1 MVQVVELAV
10 IGVAALLTSVLSAV
24 AGLGGGIILLLVLAQ
39 FFVPAVAIPLQSG
52 VQFVANGSRALMIR
66 GDISWP
72 AVGWSTV
79 LVFPGALLGV
89 RVATALP
96 EDVMRVVLGVFVL
109 IVAWRPSLLRWHD
122 GRPLPSQAM
131 LPVGGAAGFVNATAG
146 ASGPFTAPF
155 FRAVTA
161 THTAFVATSAASQV
175 IAHTSKLGAYSLA
188 DFRLTDHLDVVVVGA
203 VAVTVGSRIG
213 TRLLGRASPE
223 QLELVFRVVLTVLA
237 LRLIV
242 GAVV

>member
-1 MVQVVELAV
+1 MFELVV
-10 IGVAALLTSVLSAV
+10 IGVAALVTSVLSAV

-39 FFVPAVAIPLQSG
+39 FFAPAVAIPLQSG

-66 GDISWP
+66 SDISWP

-96 EDVMRVVLGVFVL
+96 EDGLRVLLGVFVL
-109 IVAWRPSLLRWHD
+109 VVGWRPSLLRWR
-122 GRPLPSQAM
+122 GRRALSTRAM
-131 LPVGGAAGFVNATAG
+131 LPVGGVAGFINATAG

-161 THTAFVATSAASQV
+161 THTAFVATAAASQV
-175 IAHTSKLGAYSLA
+175 IAHTSKIGAYSLA
-188 DFRLTDHLDVVVVGA
+188 DFRLADHLDVIVVGA

-213 TRLLGRASPE
+213 VRLLGRASPE
-223 QLELVFRVVLTVLA
+223 QLELVFRIVLTALA
-237 LRLIV
+237 VRLIV
-242 GAVV
+242 GAIL

>member
-1 MVQVVELAV
+1 MTSAVELGV
-10 IGVAALLTSVLSAV
+10 IGIAAVHTSVLSAV

-39 FFVPAVAIPLQSG
+39 FVAPVTAIPLQSA

-66 GDISWP
+66 HEIAWP

-89 RVATALP
+89 QVATSLP
-96 EDVMRVVLGVFVL
+96 EDVMRVVLGTFVL
-109 IVAWRPSLLRWHD
+109 VLGWRPSLLRWSG
-122 GRPLPSQAM
+122 GRPLPDRAM
-131 LPVGGAAGFVNATAG
+131 LPVGGAAGFINATAG

-155 FRAVTA
+155 FKAVTA
-161 THTAFVATSAASQV
+161 THTAFVATAAASQV

-188 DFRLTDHLDVVVVGA
+188 EFRLGDHLPVIVVGA
-203 VAVTVGSRIG
+203 MGVTVGSRIG
-213 TRLLGRASPE
+213 TQLLGRASPE
-223 QLELVFRVVLTVLA
+223 QLDGVFKVVLTALA

>member
-1 MVQVVELAV
+1 MGSMVELVV
-10 IGVAALLTSVLSAV
+10 IAVAAVSTSVLSAV
-24 AGLGGGIILLLVLAQ
+24 AGLGGGIILLVVLAQ
-39 FFVPAVAIPLQSG
+39 FFAPATAIPLQSA
-52 VQFVANGSRALMIR
+52 VQFVANGSRAAMIR
-66 GDISWP
+66 DEISWP

-96 EDVMRVVLGVFVL
+96 EDVMRVLLGAFVL
-109 IVAWRPSLLRWHD
+109 VVGWRPSLLRWSG
-122 GRPLPSQAM
+122 GRPLPDRAM
-131 LPVGGAAGFVNATAG
+131 LPVGGAAGFINATAG

-155 FRAVTA
+155 FKAVTA
-161 THTAFVATSAASQV
+161 THTAFVATAAASQV

-188 DFRLTDHLDVVVVGA
+188 DFRLGDHVAVIVVGA
-203 VAVTVGSRIG
+203 IGVTIGSRIG

-223 QLELVFRVVLTVLA
+223 QLEGLFKVVLTALA

-242 GAVV
+242 GAVL